1 MVRGIVGIAA
11 TLWCLAGCGS
21 SMPSSTTT
29 TPVFSEAQQCTR
41 GGGWWRQSLGTCDM
55 QGTGVEMH

>member
-21 SMPSSTTT
+21 SMPSQTST
-29 TPVFSEAQQCTR
+29 PMSSEPQECVR
-41 GGGWWRQSLGTCDM
+41 GGGWWRESLGMCDM
-55 QGTGVEMH
+55 QETGTEMH

>member
-21 SMPSSTTT
+21 SMPSPTT
-29 TPVFSEAQQCTR
+29 TPVLSEAQQCVR
-41 GGGWWRQSLGTCDM
+41 GGGWWRDSLGICDM